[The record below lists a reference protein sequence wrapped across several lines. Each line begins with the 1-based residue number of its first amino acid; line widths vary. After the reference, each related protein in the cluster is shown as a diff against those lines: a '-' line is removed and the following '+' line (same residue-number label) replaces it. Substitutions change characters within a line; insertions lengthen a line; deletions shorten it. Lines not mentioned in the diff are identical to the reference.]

1 MLLDPLAVTA
11 FYFYFRY
18 LTSAFSSLIFIHLTL
33 DLGNWSIIF
42 KVCGRHKACVERPEQ
57 QGSWYNLSKYIEV
70 TYAFLG
76 GTVVSW
82 NILPKIRQGKL
93 KANWRNTWSYFVLHY
108 EEEIWLETF
117 SWWFANRSSYLEH
130 SMIRDAWYGHC
141 LNWRHGEHVLGSSCL
156 QRSLLQTQDCKGDDK
171 SFVNVAHFSL
181 FLIRTPLH
189 CAASCNNVQVCKFL
203 VESGAAVFATT
214 YSDLQTAADKCEEME
229 EGYIQCSQFL
239 YGMCMSIQ

>member
-1 MLLDPLAVTA
+1 MD
-11 FYFYFRY
+11 
-18 LTSAFSSLIFIHLTL
+18 I
-33 DLGNWSIIF
+33 
-42 KVCGRHKACVERPEQ
+42 
-57 QGSWYNLSKYIEV
+57 
-70 TYAFLG
+70 
-76 GTVVSW
+76 VSTEDMV
-82 NILPKIRQGKL
+82 NI
-93 KANWRNTWSYFVLHY
+93 
-108 EEEIWLETF
+108 
-117 SWWFANRSSYLEH
+117 YLEVH
-130 SMIRDAWYGHC
+130 AYMFTW
-141 LNWRHGEHVLGSSCL
+141 
-156 QRSLLQTQDCKGDDK
+156 RSLLQTQDCKGDDK